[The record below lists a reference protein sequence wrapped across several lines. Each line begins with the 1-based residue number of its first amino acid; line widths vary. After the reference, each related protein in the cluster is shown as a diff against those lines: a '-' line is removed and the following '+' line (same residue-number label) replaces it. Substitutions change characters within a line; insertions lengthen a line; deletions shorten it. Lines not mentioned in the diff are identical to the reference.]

1 MPGRADLL
9 GELLAREGLVQA
21 SELEELLEVQRRPMP
36 LASLCYVLD
45 IADEER
51 LAQLLSRQR
60 GVPAVVLDRS
70 IIHLEVLSGPAAE
83 IALEQRALP
92 LAEDRH
98 HVLVAVDDPDAAQD
112 LLREIEFVRGKKVV
126 PHLALSVT
134 LARTLRACVQARACG
149 ETLWVGP
156 LAGEGHRPA
165 SGSLY
170 VVSEACP
177 APPGSLLARAH
188 HAVIEDVTKEV
199 LYETVLGLEEVTVND
214 DDGPDGPD
222 GAAARVRDEA
232 RPAAEAGTGRP
243 ISEVSEV
250 SAESGAATPVR
261 LGGGTPGPVGMPEPA
276 DGAMPAPIPA
286 AESGRL
292 PLVSASTALRH
303 IVRPGGIQV
312 IDLDSAEG
320 AAYHPFHAPPARV
333 LIVDDDFA
341 SRQLLMKELAPL
353 TYQIESASDGSS
365 ALELITATTPDAV
378 VVDIM
383 LPVVDGFQICRA
395 IKQSRKYRQIAVVL
409 MSAVIDSGRV
419 TDEVLRQYGA
429 DAYFEK
435 PVHHDRL
442 RRRLKTLLAARGA
455 DQAPGGERSFE
466 RAIALYRAG
475 DVNGAVGELRR
486 GLAEDPLSAKHHF
499 VLANLLHKKSLIYEA
514 IDEYEATLE
523 LKPDYFPALTRLAY
537 LYYKQ
542 GLPAKAVD
550 TWRRSLPLCPDPA
563 LRKNIEVFMLK
574 LIGDLNQRG

>member
-9 GELLAREGLVQA
+9 GALLAREGLVQA
-21 SELEELLEVQRRPMP
+21 RELEQLLELQRSPMP
-36 LASLCYVLD
+36 LASLCYVLGV
-45 IADEER
+45 ADEEKLVR
-51 LAQLLSRQR
+51 LLSRQR

-70 IIHLEVLSGPAAE
+70 VVDLEVLSGPAAE
-83 IALEQRALP
+83 IALEQHALP

-98 HVLVAVDDPDAAQD
+98 HVLVAVDDPDAARD
-112 LLREIEFVRGKKVV
+112 LLRELEFVRGKKVV
-126 PHLALSVT
+126 PHLALRVT
-134 LARTLRACVQARACG
+134 LARTLRACVHARASG
-149 ETLWVGP
+149 ESRWIGP
-156 LAGEGHRPA
+156 LAGDGHRPA

-170 VVSEACP
+170 IVSEVDP
-177 APPGSLLARAH
+177 APAGSALARAH
-188 HAVIEDVTKEV
+188 DAVIEDVTKEV
-199 LYETVLGLEEVTVND
+199 LYEVAIGLEEVTVSD
-214 DDGPDGPD
+214 DHGPGSAAARARDAVAAMIEA
-222 GAAARVRDEA
+222 GAAAPTTEA
-232 RPAAEAGTGRP
+232 TET
-243 ISEVSEV
+243 

-261 LGGGTPGPVGMPEPA
+261 LGGGTPGPVGALDASP
-276 DGAMPAPIPA
+276 GAALPAPIPA
-286 AESGRL
+286 AESGL
-292 PLVSASTALRH
+292 PPLVSASTALRH
-303 IVRPGGIQV
+303 IVKPGGIQV
-312 IDLDSAEG
+312 IDLDSADG
-320 AAYHPFHAPPARV
+320 AAYHPFHPPPARV
-333 LIVDDDFA
+333 LVVDDDFA
-341 SRQLLMKELAPL
+341 SRQLLVKELAPL
-353 TYQIESASDGSS
+353 DYLIESASDGSA
-365 ALELITATTPDAV
+365 ALELITTAPPDAI

-395 IKQSRKYRQIAVVL
+395 IKHSRKYRQIAVVL

-419 TDEVLRQYGA
+419 TDEVLRQHGA

-475 DVNGAVGELRR
+475 DIDGAVGELRR

-542 GLPAKAVD
+542 GFSAKAVD

-563 LRKNIEVFMLK
+563 LRKNIEVFMRK
-574 LIGDLNQRG
+574 LIGDLNQRD